1 MRISTSLRRQ
11 SYLLSLVLLL
21 ALSIAPLSASAQSVD
36 LGADLF
42 NRYVWRGLDFGESA
56 SVQPYLE
63 VSAGNFTVGT
73 WASYAVNAGGANE
86 HDLYVSYSAG
96 PLSFGVTDYYFPS
109 PLGTPA
115 TAGSSYSFFDYSDGG
130 AHTLEANLGYE
141 GTGFALAG
149 NINFFND
156 DDTSVYVE
164 VGVPLTL
171 GETELALAVGVVP
184 MESAWYLTD
193 GFAVTNISLGAGRE
207 IKITDAFS
215 LPLSVA
221 YTINPAL
228 ERSYLVF
235 GISL

>member
-1 MRISTSLRRQ
+1 MSLSTSLRRL
-11 SYLLSLVLLL
+11 SCLTSLVLLL
-21 ALSIAPLSASAQSVD
+21 VVSMAPLSATAQSVD
-36 LGADLF
+36 LGADIF
-42 NRYVWRGLDFGESA
+42 NRYVWRGLDFGEAA

-63 VSAGNFTVGT
+63 VSAGDFTIGT
-73 WASYAVNAGGANE
+73 WASYSTNGGGANE
-86 HDLYVSYSAG
+86 HDLYVSYSSG
-96 PLSFGVTDYYFPS
+96 PVSIGVTDYYFP
-109 PLGTPA
+109 TPNSDF
-115 TAGSSYSFFDYSDGG
+115 GFFDFGDGE
-130 AHTLEANLGYE
+130 AHVLEANLGYE

-149 NINFFND
+149 NLNFFND
-156 DDTSVYVE
+156 DDTSVYLE

-207 IKITDAFS
+207 IKITDSFS

-221 YTINPAL
+221 YTLNPEL

>member
-1 MRISTSLRRQ
+1 MTVSSRSL
-11 SYLLSLVLLL
+11 SSLTTLVLLL
-21 ALSIAPLSASAQSVD
+21 LLSVAPLTATAQSVD

-42 NRYVWRGLDFGESA
+42 NRYVWRGLDFGEAA

-63 VSAGNFTVGT
+63 VSTGNFTVGT
-73 WASYAVNAGGANE
+73 WASYSTNGGGANE

-96 PLSFGVTDYYFPS
+96 PLSFGVTDYYFP
-109 PLGTPA
+109 TPNSDF
-115 TAGSSYSFFDYSDGG
+115 GFFDFGEG
-130 AHTLEANLGYE
+130 EAHVLEANLGYE

-149 NINFFND
+149 NVNFFND

-171 GETELALAVGVVP
+171 GETELGLAVGVVP

-207 IKITDAFS
+207 IKITDSFS
-215 LPLSVA
+215 LPVSVA
-221 YTINPAL
+221 YTINPEL
-228 ERSYLVF
+228 ERSYLVV
-235 GISL
+235 GLSL

>member
-1 MRISTSLRRQ
+1 MSTSTSLRPF
-11 SYLLSLVLLL
+11 STLSVLALLLVL
-21 ALSIAPLSASAQSVD
+21 SMAPISATAQSVD
-36 LGADLF
+36 LGADIF
-42 NRYVWRGLDFGESA
+42 NRYVWRGLDFGEAA

-63 VSAGNFTVGT
+63 VSAGNFTIGT
-73 WASYAVNAGGANE
+73 WASYSTNGGGANE

-96 PLSFGVTDYYFPS
+96 PLSFGVTDYYFP
-109 PLGTPA
+109 TPNSDF
-115 TAGSSYSFFDYSDGG
+115 GFFDFGEG
-130 AHTLEANLGYE
+130 EAHVLEANVGYE

-149 NINFFND
+149 NLNFFND

-207 IKITDAFS
+207 IKITESFS
-215 LPLSVA
+215 LPVSVA
-221 YTINPAL
+221 YTINPEL

-235 GISL
+235 GLSL